1 LHAAVTIKPRH
12 TVTSQKGADAM
23 ANPNQRGRTE
33 NGRYIRTPEQAQRD
47 AQAAD
52 LRADGHTLQ
61 HIADTLGYS
70 DRSAARRGIQ
80 RALRDI
86 VQGPAERLLALH
98 MDRLELLYAAATDI
112 LERDHPV
119 VSHGKVVTM
128 PDPET
133 GEEKPLIDDG
143 PKLAAIREA
152 RSTLDAF
159 WSLTGMKQPAK
170 VQVSGGVRYEVVGVD
185 PADLT

>member
-1 LHAAVTIKPRH
+1 
-12 TVTSQKGADAM
+12 M

-112 LERDHPV
+112 LERDHLV
-119 VSHGKVVTM
+119 VSHGKVVK
-128 PDPET
+128 DDD
-133 GEEKPLIDDG
+133 GQPLLDDG

>member
-1 LHAAVTIKPRH
+1 
-12 TVTSQKGADAM
+12 M
-23 ANPNQRGRTE
+23 ANPNQSARTE
-33 NGRYIRTPEQAQRD
+33 KGRYIRTPEQARRD
-47 AQAAD
+47 ADAAD
-52 LRADGHTLQ
+52 MRADGHTLQ
-61 HIADTLGYS
+61 HIADELGYC

-86 VQGPAERLLALH
+86 VQGPAEKLLALH

-112 LERDHPV
+112 LEREHVV
-119 VSHGKVVTM
+119 VSHGKIVK
-128 PDPET
+128 DDD
-133 GEEKPLIDDG
+133 GHPLLDDG

-159 WSLTGMKQPAK
+159 WSLTGMKQPTK
-170 VQVSGGVRYEVVGVD
+170 VSVSGGVRYEVVGVD